1 MDSIEKK
8 LKKNTV
14 LFLILSKLLKKTYFF
29 LKIIKFIK
37 LWEYWSNLQFS
48 YEIKKS
54 YMEKIMRMMLEEV
67 IMLGIHMLDGQMHP
81 LSQHF
86 FNTEKVRLN

>member
-67 IMLGIHMLDGQMHP
+67 IMSGIHMSDGQMYP
-81 LSQHF
+81 LSQLF
-86 FNTEKVRLN
+86 FNTEKISLN